1 MRKKLVPIPKLVK
14 KLDDVFQMWVRYRD
28 DFTCCTC
35 GRKFTRGERT
45 QLHAGHYI
53 SRGVYATR
61 WNEKNVNAQCAG
73 CNLKQSLADV
83 EVIHTYEVYLRAKY
97 GDKIIDE
104 LLYLKHSPFKL
115 NRAELEDKINYY
127 TEKLNEFEKA
137 N

>member
-1 MRKKLVPIPKLVK
+1 MRKKLTPIPKLVK
-14 KLDDVFQMWVRYRD
+14 KLDDVFQMYVRYRD

-83 EVIHTYEVYLRAKY
+83 EVIHTYEVFLKTKY
-97 GDKIIDE
+97 GDNVIDE
-104 LLYLKHSPFKL
+104 LLSLKHSPYKL

-127 TEKLNEFEKA
+127 TGKLNEFKK
-137 N
+137 NN

>member
-14 KLDDVFQMWVRYRD
+14 KLDDVFQMYVRYRD

-45 QLHAGHYI
+45 WLHAGHYI

-83 EVIHTYEVYLRAKY
+83 EVIHTYEVFLKTKY
-97 GDKIIDE
+97 GDNVIDE
-104 LLYLKHSPFKL
+104 LLTLKHTPYKL
-115 NRAELEDKINYY
+115 NRAEIEDKIHYY
-127 TEKLNEFEKA
+127 TEKLDEYKRND
-137 N
+137 